1 MFNPETEI
9 RVASAGVQ
17 FQDELLCGWAVMT
30 CGEYDDVFG
39 WPPDRI
45 AYAEKILSANEY
57 VILGDPDTVGDKTA
71 FQTIRPAD

>member
-1 MFNPETEI
+1 MFDPTTEI
-9 RVASAGVQ
+9 RVASAGVR
-17 FQDELLCGWAVMT
+17 FEDELLYGWAVMT

-57 VILGDPDTVGDKTA
+57 VIFGDPGVFGDKTS
-71 FQTIRPAD
+71 FRTIRPAD

>member
-17 FQDELLCGWAVMT
+17 FQDETLYGWAVMT

-39 WPPDRI
+39 WPSAQI
-45 AYAEKILSANEY
+45 EAAEKILSANEY
-57 VILGDPDTVGDKTA
+57 VVFGDPNAVGDKTA